1 MVLKL
6 ETIKKQ
12 YDGFTLDCSMELRP
26 GYITGL
32 IGPNGAGKT
41 TIFKSI
47 LGLTSID
54 EGRIEIL
61 GKNHQELTEK
71 DKELI
76 GVSLAESGFSG
87 YLTIMDL
94 VTIMKNMY
102 TTFDKKEF
110 IERCRQGGLPLH
122 KKIRDFSAG
131 MKARLKVLAALSHQA
146 SLLILDE
153 PTAGLDVIA
162 REELLDYI
170 RSYMQEEERSVL
182 ISSHISG
189 DLERLC
195 DDIYLIDRGHIVLHE
210 ETDILLDQYG
220 LLKISGEQYEEMDKT
235 HIIKRIKEDYGFR
248 CLTDCKAFYTEK
260 YPEIV
265 IEKGNIDEL
274 ITLMIRGGSI

>member
-94 VTIMKNMY
+94 VIIMKNMY

-182 ISSHISG
+182 ISSHISR
-189 DLERLC
+189 DLEQLC

-220 LLKISGEQYEEMDKT
+220 LLKVSGEQYEEMDKT
-235 HIIKRIKEDYGFR
+235 HIIKRIKEDYGFH
-248 CLTDCKAFYTEK
+248 CLTDCKLFYREK